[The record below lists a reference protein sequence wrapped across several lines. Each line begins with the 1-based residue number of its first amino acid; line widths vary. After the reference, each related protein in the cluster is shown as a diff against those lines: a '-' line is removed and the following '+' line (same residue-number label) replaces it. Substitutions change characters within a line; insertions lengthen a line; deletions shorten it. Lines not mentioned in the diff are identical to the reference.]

1 MLTLPSWTCELKSWA
16 ALRPVVSD
24 FPTVRE
30 PRPEEVDAL
39 ADLWVDLAA
48 DQRRHGSHLAAAENR
63 ATARDL
69 IAGHVVAGGVRVAG
83 TDGPVGFVTFVIER
97 GAYDQDA
104 TRGLVHDLYVDPEW
118 RDAGLGSRLLTVA
131 EEALTDEGADVVAV
145 EALADNAAARRLYER
160 HGYDVHRVEMERR
173 VGDGSDTD
181 TSDG

>member
-1 MLTLPSWTCELKSWA
+1 M
-16 ALRPVVSD
+16 SD
-24 FPTVRE
+24 LPTVRE

-48 DQRRHGSHLAAAENR
+48 DQRRHGSHLAAAANR
-63 ATARDL
+63 ATAREL
-69 IAGHVVAGGVRVAG
+69 LAGRLVAGGVRVAG
-83 TDGPVGFVTFVIER
+83 ADDLVGFVTFVVER

-104 TRGLVHDLYVDPEW
+104 TRGLVHDLYVAPAW
-118 RDAGLGSRLLTVA
+118 RDAGLGSRLLTAA
-131 EEALTDEGADVVAV
+131 EEALADEGAEVVVV

-173 VGDGSDTD
+173 VADGNDTD